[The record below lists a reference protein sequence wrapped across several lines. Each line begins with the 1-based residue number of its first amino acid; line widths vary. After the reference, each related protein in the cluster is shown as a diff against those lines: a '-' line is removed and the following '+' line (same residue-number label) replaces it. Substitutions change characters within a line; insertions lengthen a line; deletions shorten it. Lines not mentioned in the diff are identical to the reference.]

1 MVHGWT
7 AGVCFAVAVTD
18 KFPVN
23 NDESATLFPIGGKGK
38 DIASTLPDKEGIC
51 QGFEIQ
57 SSKGRNMR
65 AWGNIKY

>member
-1 MVHGWT
+1 MMNHP
-7 AGVCFAVAVTD
+7 AAAA
-18 KFPVN
+18 
-23 NDESATLFPIGGKGK
+23 ATLFPIGGKGK